1 MDAFTNVSAS
11 RATWTSAL
19 RRSAPFLF
27 LVAAVL
33 PSIASAQSYPS
44 RPIQIV
50 VPSAAGGSPD
60 ILARLVGTM
69 LAARLGQPV
78 VIDNKPGGAG
88 NIAAQAVIHGVADG
102 YTILVASDQNSI
114 NETLYRGKLRFSVKS
129 SFAPIVVA
137 VTAPQVL
144 AVNAGV
150 PARNVRE
157 FVKLAKSQPA
167 NYALASPAI
176 GTTGAL
182 GVLLLSSQA
191 DIKIT
196 PVPYRSAQPALT
208 DVIGGQVHGIV
219 VTVAPALSFIKSGHL
234 RALGVSSA
242 YRSSVLPDVPTF
254 VEQGFPNY
262 KFDSWLG
269 FVAPAGTPPAIVD
282 RLNREINTI
291 LGDAEIRGQLQAQGF
306 RIAGGTPEAMRKQ
319 IAESIRIWE
328 DVILSNDIKLD

>member
-1 MDAFTNVSAS
+1 MVAHTNIPA
-11 RATWTSAL
+11 RWTAW
-19 RRSAPFLF
+19 RSGIGRLAPFVF
-27 LVAAVL
+27 MVAAVL

-44 RPIQIV
+44 KPIQIV

-60 ILARLVGTM
+60 ILARLVGNM
-69 LAARLGQPV
+69 LATRLGQPV

-88 NIAAQAVIHGVADG
+88 NIAAQAVVHGLADG

-144 AVNAGV
+144 AVNAEV

-157 FVKLAKSQPA
+157 FVKLAKSQPGKF
-167 NYALASPAI
+167 ALASPAN

-182 GVLLLSSQA
+182 GVLLLKSQA

-208 DVIGGQVHGIV
+208 DVVGGQVQGIV

-242 YRSSVLPDVPTF
+242 YRSSTLPDVPTF
-254 VEQGFPNY
+254 VEQGFPEY

-269 FVAPAGTPPAIVD
+269 FMAPAGTPPAIVE
-282 RLNREINTI
+282 RLNREINAI
-291 LGDAEIRGQLQAQGF
+291 LGDPEIRGQLQSQGF
-306 RIAGGTPEAMRKQ
+306 SIAGGTPEAMRKQ
-319 IAESIRIWE
+319 IGESIRVWE
-328 DVILSNDIKLD
+328 QVIVTNEIKLD

>member
-1 MDAFTNVSAS
+1 MIRPTNNPA
-11 RATWTSAL
+11 AETTWQVAI
-19 RRSAPFLF
+19 RGFAPFGIL
-27 LVAAVL
+27 LMTMLPPMVAAQ
-33 PSIASAQSYPS
+33 PYPS

-60 ILARLVGTM
+60 ILARLVGSM

-88 NIAAQAVIHGVADG
+88 NIAAQAVVNGSADG

-114 NETLYRGKLRFSVKS
+114 NETLYRGKLRFSAKS

-144 AVNAGV
+144 AVNAEV

-157 FVKLAKSQPA
+157 FVKLAKSQPGK
-167 NYALASPAI
+167 YALASPAN

-182 GVLLLSSQA
+182 GVLLFKSQA

-208 DVIGGQVHGIV
+208 DVVGGQVQGIV

-242 YRSSVLPDVPTF
+242 YRSSTLPDVPTF
-254 VEQGFPNY
+254 VEQGFPKY
-262 KFDSWLG
+262 KFDTWLG
-269 FVAPAGTPPAIVD
+269 FVAPAGTPPAIVE
-282 RLNREINTI
+282 RLNREINAI
-291 LGDAEIRGQLQAQGF
+291 LGDAEIRGQLRSQGF
-306 RIAGGTPEAMRKQ
+306 TVAGGTPEAMRKQ
-319 IAESIRIWE
+319 IDESIGVWE
-328 DVILSNDIKLD
+328 GVIRNNDIKLD